1 MSDYVR
7 SASGL
12 LVPARIAGTGR
23 EQRPRAI
30 DLFAGCGGMSHG
42 LIQAGYEV
50 LAGVDNAP
58 DAAHTYMLNLGAYP
72 CRFVFVADE
81 DRRALE
87 QALSRSFRGKKDDL
101 VTVQTAGSAWRSHH
115 PEFPGVG
122 TFFLGDVRQLKG
134 SDILGVL
141 GLEPGELDLITGGP
155 PCQGYSIAGQRN
167 VLDPRNSLVF
177 EFARLVCEIRPK
189 AMIMENVPGMRTM
202 VTPDGVP
209 VIDALARIFEDGGFG
224 GYDTFLRSFKAQAGT
239 VGLLRGRKEERK
251 DARKKKAK
259 RHKQEPDGRQLD
271 LFEDP
276 RAR

>member
-12 LVPARIAGTGR
+12 LVPAGIAGTGR
-23 EQRPRAI
+23 EQRPRAL
-30 DLFAGCGGMSHG
+30 DLFAGCGGMSLG

-58 DAAHTYMLNLGAYP
+58 DAAHTYVLNLGAYP

-81 DRRALE
+81 DRCALE
-87 QALSRSFRGKKDDL
+87 QALSRAFRGKKDDL
-101 VTVQTAGSAWRSHH
+101 VTVRTAGSGWRSHH

-122 TFFLGDVRQLKG
+122 TFFLGDVRKLKG

-141 GLEPGELDLITGGP
+141 GLEPGELDLIAGGP
-155 PCQGYSIAGQRN
+155 PCQGYSIS
-167 VLDPRNSLVF
+167 RNSLVF

-189 AMIMENVPGMRTM
+189 AMVMENVPGMLNM

-209 VIDALARIFEDGGFG
+209 VVDALARVLEDGGFG
-224 GYDTFLRSFKAQAGT
+224 GYDAFRRSVQAQAGA
-239 VGLLRGRKEERK
+239 VGLLRGPSRRPMGANSICLKIHER
-251 DARKKKAK
+251 DS
-259 RHKQEPDGRQLD
+259 
-271 LFEDP
+271 
-276 RAR
+276 